1 MTIIDKVF
9 NFFGG
14 NVSKLVNDIDVTET
28 KEWLEA
34 FDDVF
39 EHDGKD
45 RANFLINQLINQAA
59 TFGISSGYTQSTLN
73 AFINT
78 IPIAAQPKYPGNI
91 EIERKIENFNR
102 WNAAVMVVKANKKDD
117 TLGGHIG
124 SGASILTLYE
134 VGFNHFFHAPNE
146 QQAGDLVFYQGHT
159 TPVIYARSYL
169 EGRLTEAQ
177 LTNFRQQ
184 ALNDNGLSSYPHPYL
199 QPNYW
204 QFPTVSMGL
213 GPLQAIYQARFMK
226 YLHARK
232 IADTEKRKVWV
243 FCGDG
248 EMDEPESLGAINR
261 AAREGLDNLIFVINC
276 NLQRLD
282 GLVDGNGK
290 IVQEFAQ
297 MFTGAGWNVIK
308 VLWGSNWDPL
318 FAKDVNGKLK
328 QRLLEMNDGQ
338 LQFARAHGKDDFR
351 QTIFAGD
358 PELEAMGKNYSDK
371 DIESLMR
378 GGHDPVKVFAGYNK
392 AIHNNTGKPTVILA
406 MTVKGYGLGEW
417 GESKNIAHNVKK
429 LSVDALKYMRDRFD
443 IPASD
448 QQVENMEFVQF
459 KKNTEEYQYLHN
471 KRQRLGGYLPQRSEN
486 NKPLA
491 IPHYTDFAK
500 IFLADSAERT
510 FSTTTAFVRMF
521 VNLTRHKDLKE
532 YLVPI
537 TVDESRTFGMEGL
550 FRQLGIYNHRG
561 QQYVPEDKDQV
572 MYYKESVDG
581 QIIQD
586 GINEAGGFCS
596 WLAAATAYSVQ
607 RVPMI
612 PFYIYYSM
620 FGFQRIGDLAWAA
633 GDSQAKGFLLGGT
646 SGRTTLNGEGLQH
659 EDGHSHIQAGL
670 IPSCISYDPSYA
682 YELAVILWEGMRRM
696 YIEGERVF
704 YYITLMNENYPHGAM
719 PKGVEQAIIKGLY
732 LLRKAKVKST
742 KKHVQLM
749 GSGTILREVEA
760 AADLLEKDFN
770 VTSDIWS
777 ITSANE
783 LYRDGRKLARHKL
796 LHQNQTLQKTH
807 IETCLENH
815 AGPVVAASDYI
826 KLYLEQLRDF
836 MPANYTTLG
845 TDGYGR
851 SDSRENLRRFFEVD
865 RYHIALAALNA
876 LLLEGAVTRAVVDK
890 AIKHYSIDV
899 NKKDP
904 MYH

>member
-1 MTIIDKVF
+1 MIIIDEVC

-14 NVSKLVNDIDVTET
+14 NVSKFVNDIDAIET
-28 KEWLEA
+28 QEWLEA
-34 FDDVF
+34 LEDVI
-39 EHDGKD
+39 ENDGKD
-45 RANFLINQLINQAA
+45 RANFLIEQLINQANKIGV
-59 TFGISSGYTQSTLN
+59 FGGYSQPALN
-73 AFINT
+73 SFINT
-78 IPIAAQPKYPGNI
+78 IPTLEEPDYPGNI

-102 WNAAVMVVKANKKDD
+102 WNAAVMVVKANKQDG
-117 TLGGHIG
+117 TLGGHIA
-124 SGASILTLYE
+124 SGTSILTLYE
-134 VGFNHFFHAPNE
+134 VGFNHFFQAPSE
-146 QQAGDLVFYQGHT
+146 KQAGDLIFYQGHT

-169 EGRLTEAQ
+169 EGRLSKTQ

-184 ALNDNGLSSYPHPYL
+184 ALNDQGLSSYPHPYL

-226 YLHARK
+226 YLDARK
-232 IADTEKRKVWV
+232 IADTKKRKVWV

-290 IVQEFAQ
+290 IIQEFTQ
-297 MFTGAGWNVIK
+297 IFTGAGWNVIK
-308 VLWGSNWDPL
+308 ILWGSSWDSL
-318 FAKDVNGKLK
+318 FEKDVNGKLR

-338 LQFARAHGKDDFR
+338 LQFARAHGKNDFR
-351 QTIFAGD
+351 QSIFGGD
-358 PELEAMGKNYSDK
+358 PELEVMGKEYSDE
-371 DIESLMR
+371 DIDKLMR
-378 GGHDPVKVFAGYNK
+378 GGHDPAKVFAGYHK
-392 AIHNNTGKPTVILA
+392 AVNNDNGKPTVILA

-429 LSVDALKYMRDRFD
+429 LSIDALKYMRDRFD
-443 IPASD
+443 IPATD

-459 KKNTEEYQYLHN
+459 KKNSKEYQYLHD
-471 KRQRLGGYLPQRSEN
+471 KRQNLGGYLPARFEN

-491 IPHYTDFAK
+491 IPHYSDFAK
-500 IFLADSAERT
+500 LFLTDSAERE

-521 VNLTRHKDLKE
+521 VNLTRHKDLKK

-596 WLAAATAYSVQ
+596 WLAAATAYSVH

-670 IPSCISYDPSYA
+670 IPSCISYDPTYA
-682 YELAVILWEGMRRM
+682 YELGVILWEGMRRM
-696 YIEGERVF
+696 YLEGENVF

-719 PKGVEQAIIKGLY
+719 PEGVEQDIIKGLY
-732 LLRKAKVKST
+732 LLRKAKKKSAN
-742 KKHVQLM
+742 KHVQLM

-760 AADLLEKDFN
+760 ASELLKKDFN
-770 VTSDIWS
+770 ITSDIWS

-783 LYRDGRKLARHKL
+783 LYRDGRKVARTKL
-796 LHQNQTLQKTH
+796 FQPTTKPQKTH
-807 IETCLENH
+807 IEHCLENH
-815 AGPVVAASDYI
+815 PGPVIAASDYI

-836 MPANYTTLG
+836 MPENYTSLG

-851 SDSRENLRRFFEVD
+851 SDSRKNLRHFFEVD

-876 LLLEGAVTRAVVDK
+876 LRAEGALTVTTINK
-890 AIKHYSIDV
+890 AIKNYGIDV
-899 NKKDP
+899 DKKDP